1 MYRLG
6 DRVVF
11 IANKHSAHPGPRAEK
26 VQPEPHGEGYSYDVK
41 KFWRVSEVRN
51 DGTIAAITRR
61 GKRRLVRGDEPRLRP
76 ARWWERLLYRSRFPE
91 FPNSNPPSSTSE
103 QRGQLSV
110 N

>member
-11 IANKHSAHPGPRAEK
+11 TATKHSAHPGPRAEK
-26 VQPEPHGEGYSYDVK
+26 VQPERHGEGYSYDVK
-41 KFWRVSEVRN
+41 KFWLVAEVRN

-61 GKRRLVRGDEPRLRP
+61 GKRRLVRGDDPRLRP
-76 ARWWERLLYRSRFPE
+76 ARWWERLLYRSRFPQWHE
-91 FPNSNPPSSTSE
+91 SNRPSAPTQ

>member
-26 VQPEPHGEGYSYDVK
+26 VQPERHGEGYTYDVK
-41 KFWRVSEVRN
+41 KFWVVTEVRS
-51 DGTIAAITRR
+51 DGTIAAVTRR
-61 GKRRLVRGDEPRLRP
+61 GKRRLVHRDDPRLRP
-76 ARWWERLLYRSRFPE
+76 ARWWERLLYRSRFPQ
-91 FPNSNPPSSTSE
+91 PPDSGPPSAPTE